1 MQIQDRPPSLPTDAS
16 RWHWLMSYPFRIFFL
31 SLGVMAIAIIPL
43 WWSILFHWIQ
53 PALAVTPAVWHAHE
67 MLFGWVPAAIAGFLL
82 TAVCVW
88 TGTIRL
94 HGWPLV
100 GLWSVWLA
108 GRIVLLFGSSLPFW
122 LVAGI
127 ELAFLPLVAWDAGRR
142 IYAKKQSRH
151 LIILVVLTVYWL
163 FQAGLLVTQQLRFAH
178 AALTLLCVLMLVI
191 GGRITPSFSYN
202 WLRMKQQLAPNEAQ
216 IQPIPALEKALIAG
230 GMALA
235 ASMLMPM
242 LVSVPL
248 LSAGLAAVLGVLSGV
263 RVIRWQGWRIRQEP
277 LLWILH
283 LPQLM
288 ISAGWLVMAGGLLGW
303 WSPLIWI
310 HLIAIGAA
318 AALILGV
325 ISRVSLGH
333 TGRPL
338 HLPSGMTLAFFLI
351 VLCALIRVLTAASGL
366 PWTVGI
372 ALSMGLWVMAF
383 GLYCWRYAGILSSP
397 RPDGLA

>member
-1 MQIQDRPPSLPTDAS
+1 M
-16 RWHWLMSYPFRIFFL
+16 
-31 SLGVMAIAIIPL
+31 
-43 WWSILFHWIQ
+43 
-53 PALAVTPAVWHAHE
+53 
-67 MLFGWVPAAIAGFLL
+67 
-82 TAVCVW
+82 
-88 TGTIRL
+88 
-94 HGWPLV
+94 
-100 GLWSVWLA
+100 
-108 GRIVLLFGSSLPFW
+108 
-122 LVAGI
+122 
-127 ELAFLPLVAWDAGRR
+127 
-142 IYAKKQSRH
+142 
-151 LIILVVLTVYWL
+151 
-163 FQAGLLVTQQLRFAH
+163 
-178 AALTLLCVLMLVI
+178 
-191 GGRITPSFSYN
+191 
-202 WLRMKQQLAPNEAQ
+202 
-216 IQPIPALEKALIAG
+216 
-230 GMALA
+230 
-235 ASMLMPM
+235 
-242 LVSVPL
+242 
-248 LSAGLAAVLGVLSGV
+248 LGVLSAV

-338 HLPSGMTLAFFLI
+338 QLPAGMALAFFLI

-372 ALSMGLWVMAF
+372 AFSMGLWVMAF